1 MRNYFV
7 HKIASCFGIASVAL
21 AFTAC
26 SGDNPIEIVNE
37 IDNDFD
43 DSKLALS
50 TTDYNLSNV
59 EFLKCTEKYN
69 GPRCANFYEKYGSFD
84 DEKIADTEN
93 YNDKGE
99 YIGPKEPEPEPD
111 PVKYLTVNKA
121 LNLTVT
127 SYKQTADSI
136 SATEELGDPEV
147 KFLVKTFSD
156 GELVM
161 EPSTALVLD
170 TTDVK
175 KWSGTKSTVVFL
187 PRGIDKIEICPIVIE
202 ENEQEDEILSKGN
215 CITVKDIG
223 LIENKLVFDQVETG
237 KKFEVKWSYDIFDPE
252 E

>member
-1 MRNYFV
+1 MRNYFA
-7 HKIASCFGIASVAL
+7 HKIVSCFGIASLAI

-26 SGDNPIEIVNE
+26 SGDNTIEVINGMDDNFGSSETAFKKLDNNASKVDFYKCADEYGEQRCTNFYAQYGSY
-37 IDNDFD
+37 DND
-43 DSKLALS
+43 
-50 TTDYNLSNV
+50 
-59 EFLKCTEKYN
+59 
-69 GPRCANFYEKYGSFD
+69 
-84 DEKIADTEN
+84 KIADTEN

-99 YIGPKEPEPEPD
+99 YIGPKEPEPEPE

-202 ENEQEDEILSKGN
+202 ENEQEDKILSKGN